1 VQFSLSKF
9 IQYYDMCSM
18 AQATF
23 SSTEPT
29 LTCNRL
35 ITGQQ
40 VPIISASVTSVF
52 FSEKCCQFFDQK
64 IWKNLEKCVF
74 CSVNLTNLK
83 YFRKK
88 LYHNFSFKI
97 PVLGMIKLQPFRILY
112 YYPSHDIHKK
122 AV

>member
-1 VQFSLSKF
+1 
-9 IQYYDMCSM
+9 MCLM

-23 SSTEPT
+23 SSAQPT

-64 IWKNLEKCVF
+64 NLENV
-74 CSVNLTNLK
+74 
-83 YFRKK
+83 
-88 LYHNFSFKI
+88 SF
-97 PVLGMIKLQPFRILY
+97 V
-112 YYPSHDIHKK
+112 
-122 AV
+122 V